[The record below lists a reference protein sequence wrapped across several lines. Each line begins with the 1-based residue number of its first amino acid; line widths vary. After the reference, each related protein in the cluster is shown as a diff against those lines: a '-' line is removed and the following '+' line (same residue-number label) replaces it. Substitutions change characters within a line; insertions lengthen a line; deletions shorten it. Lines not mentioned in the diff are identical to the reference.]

1 MEYWWMVT
9 IGYVTEEDI
18 KMCTMEEHDLIDQ
31 LYDSG
36 TMVVGKLD
44 KDVAECT
51 FHFILTKNVCRRS
64 RCSRSFDPCP
74 RCGVVCCTAA
84 LYAKN
89 LVYFT
94 VPIADDD
101 KIYVPPLEGFVM
113 NRVLGDYFENLLYK
127 IFVTIDA
134 HTSVKDLASLLR
146 QDPQLVKDAVSAYC
160 RLGCVVLGCG
170 VLGSTQAKRSKTE
183 LWDLAAQS

>member
-1 MEYWWMVT
+1 MTVGRQSLANWTRKSLNVVT
-9 IGYVTEEDI
+9 ACFLSV
-18 KMCTMEEHDLIDQ
+18 
-31 LYDSG
+31 
-36 TMVVGKLD
+36 
-44 KDVAECT
+44 ECASINSSSPFT
-51 FHFILTKNVCRRS
+51 
-64 RCSRSFDPCP
+64 
-74 RCGVVCCTAA
+74 A

-94 VPIADDD
+94 VPIADED

-160 RLGCVVLGCG
+160 RLGWVERLCQTSQLLNSQQV
-170 VLGSTQAKRSKTE
+170 
-183 LWDLAAQS
+183 